1 MLNTMKITD
10 YNYRNN
16 QILKIRKTTI
26 TVKNRDT
33 MKTAGVIRGVET
45 YEHMKKSRSLYL
57 QDSLKKLFKID
68 EDDYYGY
75 AYIEKMMP
83 ECIIIDEKIY
93 YMYNIKPYLF
103 CKKNKKMLYYTWEYA
118 KREREYITMNKM
130 KEYIRANKISEY
142 IDVIEYI
149 PDFSK

>member
-33 MKTAGVIRGVET
+33 MKTVGVIRGVET

-57 QDSLKKLFKID
+57 QDSLEKLFKID
-68 EDDYYGY
+68 ENDYYGY

-83 ECIIIDEKIY
+83 ECVIIDEKIY

-103 CKKNKKMLYYTWEYA
+103 CQEYKKMLHCTLEYK
-118 KREREYITMNKM
+118 KREIEYETINTIQ
-130 KEYIRANKISEY
+130 EYIRANKISKY